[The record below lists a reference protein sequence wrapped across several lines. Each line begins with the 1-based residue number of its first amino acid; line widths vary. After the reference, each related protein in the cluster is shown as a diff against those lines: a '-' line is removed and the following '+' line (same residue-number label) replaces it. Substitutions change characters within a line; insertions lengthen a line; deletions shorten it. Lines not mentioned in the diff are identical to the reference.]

1 MVAGRL
7 HPVIVLL
14 FRTVIMGAFTQFLY
28 KKLVLLVGS
37 SLFSVSRLLLPLFSF
52 ISSLF
57 LRLHGNGCSLRQTFE
72 TDSSEI
78 INQMDF
84 KLVPSEPKLEPETE
98 PEPELNDVGF
108 KELETGSDFM
118 PEKKAKMEGVGFT
131 ESEDDCEGEKF
142 GTSFTFRFPTLEEY
156 ISNSK
161 KESTELFNSD
171 RVSSSSSSKSD
182 FFMSSKGF
190 NVEETDAASD
200 KHITVE
206 AAETLEEQS
215 KEKPVEDGP
224 RDEEKSEENE
234 ATSWIPQETGG
245 YDFLD
250 EIRFDYTEKDCV
262 MVSDDHSESN
272 SSEPDQV
279 SVTSDSYYDGFLS
292 DEDFGH
298 EDGRVVDPEAW
309 MDVNGKRVKTT
320 RGETIDL
327 GDKDE
332 ECDDFGEEDSD
343 ILGELSKLE
352 GELLEQ
358 DLERNP
364 EAEAWRFLSEDDF
377 GEDSKEADADKD
389 DKPLNGS
396 YDSEK
401 VTSKD
406 ACESEDPNKLETL
419 WEHQELIEQLKMELR
434 KVRATGL
441 PTILEDS
448 ESPKI
453 TEDLKPWKIDEKFQ
467 REDCMGELHKFYKS
481 YRERMRKFDIFNY
494 QKMYAIGFLQLKD
507 PLQPISSP
515 KTSGPILKSLLSQ
528 NFWQLKHKSSENE
541 PMIEFVKE
549 LQSDLEVV
557 YVGQMC
563 LSWEFLHWQYGKALD
578 LWDSD
583 PRGIHRYN
591 EVAGEFQQFQV
602 LLQRFIEDEHFQGP
616 RVQFYIKSRCLLRN
630 LLQVPV
636 IREDN
641 LRDKRKGR
649 REERAE
655 YVITSDIM
663 VEIIEE
669 SIRIFW
675 RFVRADKHCNS
686 AMSKGHKGAQPPALQ
701 NPGDLELL
709 MEIKQILQ
717 KKERKLKDL
726 VRGGNCILRRFR
738 KSREDDSDHVL
749 YFFSQVDLKLVA
761 RVLNMSRITTEQL
774 VWCHSKLSRI
784 SFENRKIQVE
794 PSFLLFPC

>member
-1 MVAGRL
+1 
-7 HPVIVLL
+7 
-14 FRTVIMGAFTQFLY
+14 MGAFTQFLY

-52 ISSLF
+52 ISPFLF
-57 LRLHGNGCSLRQTFE
+57 RLHGNGSPLRQKIE
-72 TDSSEI
+72 MNSAEI
-78 INQMDF
+78 IDQKDF
-84 KLVPSEPKLEPETE
+84 KHVPSEPTLEPQTE
-98 PEPELNDVGF
+98 PEAELNDVGF
-108 KELETGSDFM
+108 KELETGSHFE
-118 PEKKAKMEGVGFT
+118 PEKKAKTDEVGFT
-131 ESEDDCEGEKF
+131 ESEADCEGESF
-142 GTSFTFRFPTLEEY
+142 DTSFTFRFPTFEEY

-161 KESTELFNSD
+161 KESAELFNSD
-171 RVSSSSSSKSD
+171 QVSSTSSSKSD
-182 FFMSSKGF
+182 FFMSSESF
-190 NVEETDAASD
+190 NVEEIDAASH
-200 KHITVE
+200 KHFTVE
-206 AAETLEEQS
+206 AAETFEVQS
-215 KEKPVEDGP
+215 KKKPVDDGP
-224 RDEEKSEENE
+224 RDEEKSEEHE
-234 ATSWIPQETGG
+234 ATSCIPQETGD
-245 YDFLD
+245 YDFRN
-250 EIRFDYTEKDCV
+250 EIRFDYTERDCV
-262 MVSDDHSESN
+262 IVSDGHSESIN
-272 SSEPDQV
+272 SEPDRV
-279 SVTSDSYYDGFLS
+279 SVTSDSYNDGFLS
-292 DEDFGH
+292 DEDFGQ
-298 EDGRVVDPEAW
+298 EYSSVVDLEAS
-309 MDVNGKRVKTT
+309 MDVSGEEVKTT
-320 RGETIDL
+320 RGETADF
-327 GDKDE
+327 GDKDGE
-332 ECDDFGEEDSD
+332 SDDFGEEDSD

-364 EAEAWRFLSEDDF
+364 DAVASRFLSEDDF
-377 GEDSKEADADKD
+377 REDSMGAEADQD

-401 VTSKD
+401 ATSKD
-406 ACESEDPNKLETL
+406 TCDFEDPNKLETL
-419 WEHQELIEQLKMELR
+419 WEHQDLIEQLKMELR

-448 ESPKI
+448 EFPKI

-481 YRERMRKFDIFNY
+481 YRERMRKLDIFNY

-507 PLQPISSP
+507 PLEPISSP

-541 PMIEFVKE
+541 PMIKFVKD

-616 RVQFYIKSRCLLRN
+616 RVRYYVKRRCLLRN

-641 LRDKRKGR
+641 LRKGR
-649 REERAE
+649 RGERAE
-655 YVITSDIM
+655 YVITSDMM

-686 AMSKGHKGAQPPALQ
+686 AMSKGHKGAPPALQ

-709 MEIKQILQ
+709 MEIKNILQ
-717 KKERKLKDL
+717 KKERKLKDV
-726 VRGGNCILRRFR
+726 VRGGNCILRRLR
-738 KSREDDSDHVL
+738 KSREDESDHVL

-761 RVLNMSRITTEQL
+761 RVLNMSRLTTEQL

-784 SFENRKIQVE
+784 SIESRKIQVE